1 MESLRIGMFSWES
14 LHAVKVGGIAPHI
27 TELSETLA
35 AAGHEVH
42 IFTRIGDRSEYDE
55 INGVHYQR
63 VRHDQ
68 LGGVVM
74 QMDRMCGAM
83 VDRFDAVQ
91 QLFGRFDILHG
102 HDWHP
107 VIALNTLKQ
116 RHGLPYV
123 LTFHSTEWGR
133 NGNTFGD
140 WWEFRE
146 ISHREWLGGYES
158 AVVLVTSQNLKR
170 EVQFLY
176 QIPEYKLRIIPNG
189 IRAGKIRR
197 KLDPGQV
204 KQRYGIHP
212 LAPVVLF
219 VGRMSHQKG
228 PDLLVE
234 AIPRVLSSRWD
245 VKFVFC
251 GEGELRYSCEHRARQ
266 LGVSD
271 ACRFLGYASDP
282 DAVAWMNACDL
293 VCVPSRNEPFCIV
306 VLEAWDAGKPVVGT
320 EAVHLITNFSTGIT
334 AYLTPDSIAWC
345 ITHLLANPAKA
356 KEMGARGAQQITKKY
371 NWKTVAAEV
380 VTVYKGLITV

>member
-27 TELSETLA
+27 TELSEALA

-42 IFTRIGDRSEYDE
+42 IFTRIGDRSDYDE

-63 VRHDQ
+63 VRHAQ
-68 LGGVVM
+68 PGGVVM
-74 QMDRMCGAM
+74 QMDRMCDAM
-83 VDRFDAVQ
+83 VDRFDTVQ
-91 QLFGRFDILHG
+91 RLFGRFDLLHG

-107 VIALNTLKQ
+107 VIALNALKQ

-158 AVVLVTSQNLKR
+158 AVVIATSENLKR

-189 IRAGKIRR
+189 IYAGKIRR

-219 VGRMSHQKG
+219 IGRMSYQKG

-234 AIPRVLSSRWD
+234 AIPRVLASRWD

-251 GEGELRYSCEHRARQ
+251 GEGELRASCERRTHQ
-266 LGVSD
+266 LGVNG
-271 ACRFLGYASDP
+271 ACRFLGYAP
-282 DAVAWMNACDL
+282 DGAAVAWLNACDL

-320 EAVHLITNFSTGIT
+320 DAVHLITNFSTGIK
-334 AYLTPDSIAWC
+334 AYLNPDSLAWC
-345 ITHLLANPAKA
+345 INHLLAHPLEAKR
-356 KEMGARGAQQITKKY
+356 MGERGAQRIEVQY
-371 NWKTVAAEV
+371 NWQTVAADMAAV
-380 VTVYKGLITV
+380 YQGLTV